1 MIDRQKSISTN
12 IQAGYDFPMRNI
24 KPNYRPRVAAR
35 QEQFR
40 GVSLD
45 QAARDFQKASRADNT
60 THTYQS
66 GQKQFKAFCREN
78 DFEVFPGDPE
88 AVRQFLVYLAIR
100 KGLSIATVKVRFA
113 ALRRMYRDELGR
125 RFNVTDTDAV
135 RDCLEGLIRTLAEA
149 PVQAPSLG
157 ATQIRQIVRALGKG
171 DGKAWSVRALR
182 DRALLLVT
190 YAGAFRRSE
199 VSALLRCDCLF
210 EADGVRILLRR
221 SKTDQQ
227 SDGEWI
233 GIGFGKRSYTCPVRC
248 MRAWFDV
255 SPDCEYVF
263 TPVSRG
269 DKPVDEQLQPKGV
282 GRIVKSLAHKAGLDP
297 EAFTAHSLRAGMTT
311 DLNEAGVS
319 TAMVQ
324 QRTRHRSTSMV
335 ARYHRPGTVLKT
347 NYTRR
352 AGL

>member
-1 MIDRQKSISTN
+1 MITPTISATSPKP
-12 IQAGYDFPMRNI
+12 ATYAHESRNI

-45 QAARDFQKASRADNT
+45 QAARDFQKAARADNT
-60 THTYQS
+60 THTYKA
-66 GQKQFKAFCREN
+66 GQEQFKDFCREN
-78 DFEVFPGDPE
+78 GFAVFPGDPD
-88 AVRQFLVYLAIR
+88 AVRQFLVFLAIR

-113 ALRRMYRDELGR
+113 ALRRMYRDEHGR
-125 RFNVTDTDAV
+125 RDNVTDTDAV

-157 ATQIRQIVRALGKG
+157 AAQIRLIVRALEKGEGKT
-171 DGKAWSVRALR
+171 WSARALR
-182 DRALLLVT
+182 DRALLLLT

-199 VSALLRCDCLF
+199 VSGLLRCDCLF
-210 EADGVRILLRR
+210 ESEGVRILLRR
-221 SKTDQQ
+221 SKQDQQ

-233 GIGFGKRSYTCPVRC
+233 GIGFGKRAYTCPVRC
-248 MRAWFDV
+248 LKAWFAV
-255 SPDCEYVF
+255 SPDLEYVF
-263 TPVSRG
+263 SPVSRG
-269 DKPVDEQLQPKGV
+269 DKPIDEQLQPKGV
-282 GRIVKSLAHKAGLDP
+282 GRIVKGLAHQAGLDP

-324 QRTRHRSTSMV
+324 KRTRHRSTSMV
-335 ARYHRPGTVLKT
+335 SRYHRPGTVLKT
-347 NYTRR
+347 NYSRR

>member
-1 MIDRQKSISTN
+1 MTTPRISTN
-12 IQAGYDFPMRNI
+12 NATAIHYDFGMRNI
-24 KPNYRPRVAAR
+24 KPNYRPRVTAR
-35 QEQFR
+35 QEQYR

-45 QAARDFQKASRADNT
+45 QAAREFQKAARADNT
-60 THTYQS
+60 THAYKA
-66 GQKQFKAFCREN
+66 GQKQFKDFCRDN
-78 DFEVFPGDPE
+78 GFQVFPGDAE
-88 AVRQFLVYLAIR
+88 AVRQFLVFLAIR
-100 KGLSIATVKVRFA
+100 KGLSIATVKNRFA
-113 ALRRMYRDELGR
+113 AIRRMYRDELGKR
-125 RFNVTDTDAV
+125 DNVTDTDAV

-157 ATQIRQIVRALGKG
+157 AEQIRVIVRALAKG
-171 DGKAWSVRALR
+171 EEMTWSNRALR

-199 VSALLRCDCLF
+199 VSGLLRCDCLF
-210 EADGVRILLRR
+210 ESEGLRILLRR

-227 SDGEWI
+227 SDGQWI
-233 GIGFGKRSYTCPVRC
+233 GIGHGKRAYTCPVRSLQ
-248 MRAWFDV
+248 AWFEV

-263 TPVSRG
+263 TPISRG
-269 DKPVDEQLQPKGV
+269 DSPIDEQLQPKGV
-282 GRIVKSLAHKAGLDP
+282 GRIVKSLAHKGGLDP
-297 EAFTAHSLRAGMTT
+297 DAFTAHSLRAGITT

-335 ARYHRPGTVLKT
+335 ARYQRPGTVLKT
-347 NYTRR
+347 NYSRR